1 MRGGL
6 SRTLLVA
13 AWVGCGVLPLAAQEP
28 ARVTGHVLD
37 AVSGERLAAAEVRLG
52 DALVTTGPDGSFAFA
67 AVSPGRAGIGVRRIG
82 YAPSVRWI
90 DVLPGLAA
98 SIEIQLQPRPVTLDS
113 VTVVADAPGSISI
126 SGAELA
132 RRGGD
137 LAQSLDGW
145 AGISVR
151 RTGSGGPAAPQ
162 VRGGG
167 PDEVLVLLDGFPVND
182 PLTGR
187 ADLSRISSHDI
198 ARATLLPGAQ
208 SARLGARAIAGVIV
222 LEGRSRFSPEVRAEL
237 ASYGAGGGRVAGAAG
252 RMSLS
257 LEGERFAAAYPFR
270 IPSGNGGGEGVRQN
284 AGGWLAGG
292 SLRWDGR
299 LQAQARATL
308 SHRGL
313 PGIVTNPTPNAT
325 ADDRTVFLGVRG
337 GGRQSWSASLQGLDS
352 EVKDTAPPAPFLPY
366 SSRTRGVSLTSSAG
380 LRRSFGGS
388 QWAGDWGLGA
398 DARYD
403 RFTGDAVRSGASFYQ
418 GGLRAEASVQSA
430 GASTLR
436 FAPVV
441 RLDAWKG
448 RAAPMPSVRLDLEW
462 RRAGTTLTAAVGN
475 AVSTPAL
482 IDLLFREGVGVRV
495 NPDLRPERVRFEGEV
510 GVTRSLRP
518 GGVEGLLSLR
528 GFAGRVAD
536 MVLWTRDFRNVWSP
550 GNFDVVRRGG
560 EASVSVFPLPALR
573 LEAMATFAAVTYDR
587 PGGAQVP
594 YRPRITGAA
603 TAGWTSGVL
612 DADVRWHYVGERFR
626 DNSGVNARPPISI
639 FDAGAGRRI
648 GRILYARFDV
658 HDLTDQRAE
667 FIAGFPTPGRTFTL
681 TLSLDSP

>member
-6 SRTLLVA
+6 GRTLLVA
-13 AWVGCGVLPLAAQEP
+13 AWVWCGALPLAAQEP

-37 AVSGERLAAAEVRLG
+37 AISGERLADAEVRLG

-67 AVSPGRAGIGVRRIG
+67 AVAPGRTGVAVRRIG
-82 YAPSVRWI
+82 YAPSVRWV
-90 DVLPGLAA
+90 DVLPGLVA
-98 SIEIQLQPRPVTLDS
+98 SIEIQLQPIPVTLDS
-113 VTVVADAPGSISI
+113 VTVVADAPGSITI
-126 SGAELA
+126 SGAELT

-145 AGISVR
+145 AGVSVR

-208 SARLGARAIAGVIV
+208 SARVGSRAIAGVIV
-222 LEGRSRFSPEVRAEL
+222 LEGRPRFTPEVRGAL
-237 ASYGAGGGRVAGAAG
+237 ASYGAGGARLAAGAG
-252 RMSLS
+252 RISLS
-257 LEGERFAAAYPFR
+257 LEGERFAAEYPFR
-270 IPSGNGGGEGVRQN
+270 IPVGNGGGEGIRQN

-292 SLRWDGR
+292 NLRWGGR
-299 LQAQARATL
+299 VQAQARATV

-313 PGIVTNPTPNAT
+313 PGIVTNPTPYAT
-325 ADDRTVFLGVRG
+325 ADDRTVFLGARG
-337 GGRQSWSASLQGLDS
+337 GGRQSWSASLEGLDS

-366 SSRTRGVSLTSSAG
+366 ASRTQGVSLTSSAG
-380 LRRSFGGS
+380 LRRSLGGTRWS
-388 QWAGDWGLGA
+388 GDWGIGA

-418 GGLRAEASVQSA
+418 GGLRAEAAVQSA

-448 RAAPMPSVRLDLEW
+448 RAAPMASGRLDIEW
-462 RRAGTTLTAAVGN
+462 RKGRTTFNAAVGN

-495 NPDLRPERVRFEGEV
+495 NPDLRPERVRFEGEL
-510 GVTRSLRP
+510 GVTRSVRP
-518 GGVEGLLSLR
+518 GGVDGMVSLR

-536 MVLWTRDFRNVWSP
+536 MVLWSRDFRNVWSP

-560 EASVSVFPLPALR
+560 EASVSVFPLAALR

-594 YRPRITGAA
+594 YRPRITGGA

-612 DADVRWHYVGERFR
+612 DADVRWHYIGERFR
-626 DNSGVNARPPISI
+626 DNSGVNVRPPISL
-639 FDAGAGRRI
+639 FDAGAGHRI
-648 GRILYARFDV
+648 GRLLYARFDV
-658 HDLTDQRAE
+658 RDLTDQRAE
-667 FIAGFPTPGRTFTL
+667 FIAGFPTPGRTFIL